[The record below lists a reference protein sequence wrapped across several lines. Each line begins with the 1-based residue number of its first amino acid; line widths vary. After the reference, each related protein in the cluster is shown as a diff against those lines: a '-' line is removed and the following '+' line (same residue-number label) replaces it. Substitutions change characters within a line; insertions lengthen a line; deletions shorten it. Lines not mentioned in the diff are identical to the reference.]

1 LEGIGMKPQRF
12 VRALTKTEHQ
22 DIEELYRRGPNNRVR
37 KRAQAIRLSAMG
49 YTVSQIAQILG
60 CNRQSIHNWF
70 DTFEARGCQGL
81 HEKPRSGRPV
91 IATIDYRTR
100 LVEAIKTNPRK
111 MGYPFTVWT
120 LTRIRAHMAR
130 EMRILLSESR
140 VRQIMK
146 EQGLVFKR
154 PRHTLAQK
162 RDKDGFAEV
171 RDILEQ
177 LKKSPWNPVPT

>member
-1 LEGIGMKPQRF
+1 MKPQRF
-12 VRALTKTEHQ
+12 IKTLTKTERQ
-22 DIEELYRRGPNNRVR
+22 ETEKLYRRGPNNRIR

-49 YTVSQIAQILG
+49 YTVAQISEILG

-70 DTFEARGCQGL
+70 DLFEGQGRQGL
-81 HEKPRSGRPV
+81 YEKSRSGRPA
-91 IATIDYRTR
+91 IATLDYRIR

-130 EMRILLSESR
+130 QMRILLSESR

-146 EQGLVFKR
+146 EERLVFKR
-154 PRHTLAQK
+154 PKHTLAQK
-162 RDKDGFAEV
+162 RDKDAFAEV
-171 RDILEQ
+171 RDILKQ
-177 LKKSPWNPVPT
+177 VKKSPWNPVPT

>member
-1 LEGIGMKPQRF
+1 MRPQRF
-12 VRALTKTEHQ
+12 VKDLTKIERQ
-22 DIEELYRRGPNNRVR
+22 EIEEMFRRGPNNRVR

-49 YTVSQIAQILG
+49 YTITQIVEILG

-70 DTFEARGCQGL
+70 DLFEAQGCQGL
-81 HEKPRSGRPV
+81 CDKPRSGRPV
-91 IATIDYRTR
+91 IATVDYRQR

-130 EMRILLSESR
+130 EMKILLSESR

-146 EQGLVFKR
+146 EEELVFKR
-154 PRHTLAQK
+154 PKHTLAQK
-162 RDKDGFAEV
+162 RDKDAFTEV

-177 LKKSPWNPVPT
+177 IKKSPWNLVPT

>member
-1 LEGIGMKPQRF
+1 MRPQRF
-12 VRALTKTEHQ
+12 IRNLTKTEHHE
-22 DIEELYRRGPNNRVR
+22 IEELYRHGPNHRVR

-49 YTVSQIAQILG
+49 YTITQIVEILG

-70 DTFEARGCQGL
+70 DLFEAQGCHGIYD
-81 HEKPRSGRPV
+81 KPRSGRPV
-91 IATIDYRTR
+91 IATVDYRTR

-146 EQGLVFKR
+146 EERLVFKR
-154 PRHTLAQK
+154 PKHTLAQK
-162 RDKDGFAEV
+162 RDKDAFAGV
-171 RDILEQ
+171 QDILEQ
-177 LKKSPWNPVPT
+177 VKKSPWNPVPK

>member
-1 LEGIGMKPQRF
+1 MRPQRF
-12 VRALTKTEHQ
+12 IRNLTKTEHQ
-22 DIEELYRRGPNNRVR
+22 EIEELYRRGPNHRVR

-49 YTVSQIAQILG
+49 YTVTQIVEILG

-70 DTFEARGCQGL
+70 NLFEAQGRQSIYD
-81 HEKPRSGRPV
+81 KPRSGRPV
-91 IATIDYRTR
+91 IATVDYRTR

-130 EMRILLSESR
+130 EIRILLSESR

-146 EQGLVFKR
+146 EEGLVFKR
-154 PRHTLAQK
+154 PKHTLAQK
-162 RDKDGFAEV
+162 RDKDAFAEV

-177 LKKSPWNPVPT
+177 VKKSPWNPVPT

>member
-1 LEGIGMKPQRF
+1 MRPQRF
-12 VRALTKTEHQ
+12 IRNLTKIEQ
-22 DIEELYRRGPNNRVR
+22 QEIEELYRRGPNHRVR

-49 YTVSQIAQILG
+49 YTVTQIVQILG

-70 DTFEARGCQGL
+70 DMFEQNGPQGL
-81 HEKPRSGRPV
+81 CDKPRSGRPA
-91 IATIDYRTR
+91 IATIDYRTK

-111 MGYPFTVWT
+111 IGYPFTVWT

-146 EQGLVFKR
+146 EEGLVFKR
-154 PRHTLAQK
+154 PKHTLAQK
-162 RDKDGFAEV
+162 RDKDAFAEV
-171 RDILEQ
+171 QDILEQ
-177 LKKSPWNPVPT
+177 VKKSPWNPAPI

>member
-1 LEGIGMKPQRF
+1 MKPQRF
-12 VRALTKTEHQ
+12 IRTPTKTERQ
-22 DIEELYRRGPNNRVR
+22 EVENLFRKGPNNRVR
-37 KRAQAIRLSAMG
+37 KRAQAVRLSVMG
-49 YTVSQIAQILG
+49 YTVTQIAEILG

-70 DTFEARGCQGL
+70 DTFEAQSCQGL
-81 HEKPRSGRPV
+81 YDRPRSGRPV
-91 IATIDYRTR
+91 TATVDYRKQ

-146 EQGLVFKR
+146 EEGLVFKR
-154 PRHTLAQK
+154 PKHTLAQK
-162 RDKDGFAEV
+162 RDQDAFAEV
-171 RDILEQ
+171 RDVLEQ
-177 LKKSPWNPVPT
+177 VKKSPWNPVPT

>member
-1 LEGIGMKPQRF
+1 MKPQRF
-12 VRALTKTEHQ
+12 IRTLTKTERQ
-22 DIEELYRRGPNNRVR
+22 KVEELYRRGPNNRVR
-37 KRAQAIRLSAMG
+37 KRAHAIRLSAMG
-49 YTVSQIAQILG
+49 YAVTQIAEILG

-70 DTFEARGCQGL
+70 DLFETQGCQGIYD
-81 HEKPRSGRPV
+81 KPRSGRPV
-91 IATIDYRTR
+91 IATVDYRTR
-100 LVEAIKTNPRK
+100 LIEAIKINPRK

-130 EMRILLSESR
+130 EMKILLSESR

-146 EQGLVFKR
+146 EEGLVFKR
-154 PRHTLAQK
+154 PKHTLAQK

-177 LKKSPWNPVPT
+177 VKKSPWNPVPV

>member
-1 LEGIGMKPQRF
+1 MKPQRF
-12 VRALTKTEHQ
+12 IKNLTKTGRQE
-22 DIEELYRRGPNNRVR
+22 IEKLYRCGLNNRVR

-49 YTVSQIAQILG
+49 YTVTQIAQILG

-70 DTFEARGCQGL
+70 DLFEARGCQGFYD
-81 HEKPRSGRPV
+81 KSRSGRPA
-91 IATIDYRTR
+91 IATVDYRRR

-130 EMRILLSESR
+130 GTRCLLSESR

-146 EQGLVFKR
+146 EEGLVFKR
-154 PRHTLAQK
+154 PKHTLAQK
-162 RDKDGFAEV
+162 CDKDAFAEV
-171 RDILEQ
+171 RNLLEQ
-177 LKKSPWNPVPT
+177 VKKSPWKPVPT

>member
-1 LEGIGMKPQRF
+1 MRPQTFIRNM
-12 VRALTKTEHQ
+12 TKTEHHE
-22 DIEELYRRGPNNRVR
+22 IEELYHHGPNHRVR

-49 YTVSQIAQILG
+49 YTITQIVEILG

-70 DTFEARGCQGL
+70 DSFEAQGCQGIYD
-81 HEKPRSGRPV
+81 KPCSGRPV
-91 IATIDYRTR
+91 IATVDYRTR

-146 EQGLVFKR
+146 EEGLVFKR
-154 PRHTLAQK
+154 PKHTLSQK
-162 RDKDGFAEV
+162 RDKNAFAEV
-171 RDILEQ
+171 QDILEQ
-177 LKKSPWNPVPT
+177 VKKSPWNPIPT

>member
-1 LEGIGMKPQRF
+1 MRPQRF
-12 VRALTKTEHQ
+12 IRSLTKTERQ
-22 DIEELYRRGPNNRVR
+22 EIEELYRRGANNRVR

-49 YTVSQIAQILG
+49 YTVTQIVEILG

-70 DTFEARGCQGL
+70 DLFEAKGCQGL
-81 HEKPRSGRPV
+81 YDNPRPGRPV
-91 IATIDYRTR
+91 IATLDYRTR

-120 LTRIRAHMAR
+120 LTRIRAHLAR
-130 EMRILLSESR
+130 ETRVLLSESR

-146 EQGLVFKR
+146 EEGLVFKR
-154 PRHTLAQK
+154 PKHTLARK
-162 RDKDGFAEV
+162 RDQDAFAEV
-171 RDILEQ
+171 QGILEQ

>member
-1 LEGIGMKPQRF
+1 MRPQRF
-12 VRALTKTEHQ
+12 IKDLTKIERQ
-22 DIEELYRRGPNNRVR
+22 EIEEMFRRGPNNRVR

-49 YTVSQIAQILG
+49 YTITQIVEILG

-70 DTFEARGCQGL
+70 DLFEAQGYQGL
-81 HEKPRSGRPV
+81 CDKPRPGRPV
-91 IATIDYRTR
+91 IATADYRQR

-130 EMRILLSESR
+130 EMKILLSESR

-146 EQGLVFKR
+146 EEGLVFKR
-154 PRHTLAQK
+154 PKHTLAQK
-162 RDKDGFAEV
+162 RDKDAFAEV

-177 LKKSPWNPVPT
+177 IKKSPWNPVPT

>member
-1 LEGIGMKPQRF
+1 MRPQRF
-12 VRALTKTEHQ
+12 IRTLTK
-22 DIEELYRRGPNNRVR
+22 IEGQEIEQLFRRGPNNRVR

-49 YTVSQIAQILG
+49 YTVTQIVEILG

-70 DTFEARGCQGL
+70 DLFEAQGCQGIYD
-81 HEKPRSGRPV
+81 KPRSGRPV
-91 IATIDYRTR
+91 IATVDYRTR

-130 EMRILLSESR
+130 EIRILLSESR

-146 EQGLVFKR
+146 KEGLVFKR
-154 PRHTLAQK
+154 PKHTLAQK
-162 RDKDGFAEV
+162 RDKDAFAEV
-171 RDILEQ
+171 KDILEQ
-177 LKKSPWNPVPT
+177 LKKSQWNPVPT